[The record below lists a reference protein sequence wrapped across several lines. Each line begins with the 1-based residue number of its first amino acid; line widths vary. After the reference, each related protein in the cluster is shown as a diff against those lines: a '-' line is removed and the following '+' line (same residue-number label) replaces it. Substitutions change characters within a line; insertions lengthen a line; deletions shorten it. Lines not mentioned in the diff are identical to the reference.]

1 MIKKDGAMPELAVS
15 TWSLHREL
23 GAMYPG
29 LNLNPGQ
36 REPKYTYGRGSLTLL
51 DVPATVAGLGVP
63 NLEVSHCYF
72 PRTDPKYLDEL
83 RRKLDDAR
91 VHLLTL
97 LIDEG
102 DIAAADATAC
112 TRDLAL
118 MRGWIDVAARVGAR
132 RVRVIAGQ
140 CEADKAGEAVRRSC
154 AGLLAL
160 AEYAGARG
168 VEVIT
173 ENWLALTKEPASL
186 LSILDCT
193 AGAVGLC
200 ADFGN
205 YGGPTK
211 YDDLAAILPRAWSI
225 HAKASFSAP
234 GNMDESDFLRC
245 LDLSRDARFSGA
257 YVLIF
262 NSAGD
267 ERASLLQMAEIVRP
281 YL

>member
-23 GAMYPG
+23 GATYPG
-29 LNLNPGQ
+29 LDLHPGLRAPQ
-36 REPKYTYGRGSLTLL
+36 YTYGQGSLTLL
-51 DVPATVAGLGVP
+51 DVPATVASLGMP
-63 NLEVSHCYF
+63 NLEVSHHYF
-72 PRTDPKYLDEL
+72 PRTDLDYLDEL
-83 RRKLDDAR
+83 RLNLDDAR
-91 VHLLTL
+91 VDLLTL
-97 LIDEG
+97 LMEEG
-102 DIAAADATAC
+102 DIAAADPVAR

-118 MRGWIDVAARVGAR
+118 IRGWIDVAARVGAR

-140 CEADKAGEAVRRSC
+140 CEADRGGEAVRRSS
-154 AGLLAL
+154 AALLAL
-160 AEYAGARG
+160 AEYAGGRE

-173 ENWLALTKEPASL
+173 ENWLALTKEPANL
-186 LSILDCT
+186 LAILEGTGD
-193 AGAVGLC
+193 AVGLC

-205 YGGPTK
+205 YSGPTK

-225 HAKASFSAP
+225 HAKAAFPAP
-234 GNMDESDFLRC
+234 GVMDESDFRRC

-262 NSAGD
+262 DSAGD
-267 ERASLLQMAEIVRP
+267 ERASLLQMAEVVRP